1 MCEEHNSILSTPTE
15 AEMGDTDTSVM
26 PKYRLLYQSISTD
39 DVSVKIV
46 SHMAV
51 SSFIANNC
59 MLSIFIV

>member
-1 MCEEHNSILSTPTE
+1 
-15 AEMGDTDTSVM
+15 MGDTDTSVM